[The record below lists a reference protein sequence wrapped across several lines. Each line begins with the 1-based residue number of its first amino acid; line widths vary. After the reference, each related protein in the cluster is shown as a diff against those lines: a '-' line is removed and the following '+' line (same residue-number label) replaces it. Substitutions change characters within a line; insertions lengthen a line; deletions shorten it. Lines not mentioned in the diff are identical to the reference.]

1 MSPKTARGALAPG
14 RQAKRRSSRVA
25 ADAERLRAERSFRA
39 QLEAIRHLV
48 FLHRKGALVY
58 VNPAGLRALGPANG
72 GEIVG
77 RSFQDFLH
85 PEDRN
90 AEASDGSAL
99 GAACEPPGARRLRL
113 LRSDGTLRMIES
125 LSIPILFEGTLAT
138 ASIATDVTETNQAN
152 EKLLLADRLAAIGTL
167 AAGAAHEINN
177 PLTYATINVE
187 YVLRQL
193 RIAAAEGRPF
203 GDAADA
209 VEQLALLIDSLLEA
223 QQGMTRI
230 RDIVRNL
237 MTFSQGAVESR
248 TLVDVRSIVEASIQM
263 ALHEIVHRAQLL
275 RDLGEV
281 PLVEANDARLGQVFL
296 NLIAN
301 AVQAIPE
308 GDAGAHQVR
317 VATHTDDVGNAVI
330 EVGDT
335 GVGMAPDEVG
345 RVFDPFFTSKAP
357 GEGVGLGL
365 SMSLGTIKSLGGSI
379 EVASVPER
387 GSVFRVLLPPAKGW
401 RAMRDEPDTETD
413 GVERT
418 RVLVVDDDRHVC
430 GALERSLSGL
440 ADVEAMT
447 DARSVLDRLRS
458 GERWAVILC
467 DLLLPETSGMDL
479 YRDALGVAPEAAA
492 CFVFM
497 SAGAFTPKARA
508 FLEGVHNPCLEK
520 PLDMG
525 RLRSLIARVGS
536 RRAAGSE

>member
-1 MSPKTARGALAPG
+1 MTSRGALAP
-14 RQAKRRSSRVA
+14 RRRTRRRFSCVA
-25 ADAERLRAERSFRA
+25 ADGGERLRAEKAFRA
-39 QLEAIRHLV
+39 QLEAMPDLV
-48 FLHRKGALVY
+48 FLHRKGILVY
-58 VNPAGLRALGPANG
+58 ANPAALGALGLANT

-77 RSFQDFLH
+77 RSFEAFVH
-85 PEDRN
+85 PDDRD
-90 AEASDGSAL
+90 AEASDGLAH
-99 GAACEPPGARRLRL
+99 GAAREAPKARRLRL
-113 LRSDGTLRMIES
+113 LRSDGALRMIEK

-138 ASIATDVTETNQAN
+138 ASIATDVTERDEAN
-152 EKLLLADRLAAIGTL
+152 VKLLLADRLAAIGTL
-167 AAGAAHEINN
+167 AAGAANEICN

-193 RIAAAEGRPF
+193 RIAAAEERPF
-203 GDAADA
+203 GDAAA
-209 VEQLALLIDSLLEA
+209 VGQQLALLVDSLHEA

-237 MTFSQGAVESR
+237 TTFSQGTVESR

-263 ALHEIVHRAQLL
+263 ALHEIVHRASLL

-281 PLVEANDARLGQVFL
+281 PPVEANEARLGQVFL
-296 NLIAN
+296 SLIAN

-308 GDAGAHQVR
+308 GDATAHQVR
-317 VATHTDDVGNAVI
+317 VATRTDDAGNAVI
-330 EVGDT
+330 EVADT
-335 GVGMAPDEVG
+335 GVGIAPDGVG

-365 SMSLGTIKSLGGSI
+365 SMSLGTVKSLGGDI
-379 EVASVPER
+379 EVASAPER
-387 GSVFRVLLPPAKGW
+387 GTVFRVLLPPAKGW
-401 RAMRDEPDTETD
+401 RAMRYEPDTETE
-413 GVERT
+413 VAERT
-418 RVLVVDDDRHVC
+418 RVLVVDDDWHVC
-430 GALERSLSGL
+430 EALERSLSGL
-440 ADVEAMT
+440 ADVEGMT
-447 DARSVLDRLRS
+447 DARSVLDRVRS

-467 DLLLPETSGMDL
+467 DLLMPGTSGMDL
-479 YRDALGVAPEAAA
+479 YRGVLGVAPEAAA

-536 RRAAGSE
+536 RSRTGPE